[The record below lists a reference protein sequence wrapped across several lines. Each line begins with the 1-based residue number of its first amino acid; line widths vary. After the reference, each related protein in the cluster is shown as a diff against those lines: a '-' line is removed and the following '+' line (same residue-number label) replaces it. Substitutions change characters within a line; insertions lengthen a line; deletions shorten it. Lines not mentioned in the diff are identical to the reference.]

1 MNILQPVNLGSLNL
15 ANKVF
20 MAPLTR
26 SRANNPELVPTELHV
41 EYYVQRASAGL
52 LITEGTVVS
61 PEGTGYINVP
71 GIYSDEQVEAWKKVT
86 TAVHENNGKIFM
98 QIWHVG
104 RLSHPH
110 FQQDN
115 QAPVAP
121 SAINPEHQV
130 YTPDGMVKTVTPR
143 ALTKEEIK
151 GIVQDFKKAGENA
164 MKAGFDGVEIHS
176 SNGYLIHQ
184 FFNNNSNLRT
194 DEYGGSD
201 ENKARFFFEVLDAVK
216 EVVPEDRIGV
226 RLNPM
231 MHNIHGMQVDEQTGK
246 TFEYI
251 VNRLNDYKQLAY
263 LHLSR
268 PFNELG
274 EEPYFIHDVIGH
286 YRKIYKGFLVAN
298 ASYDAETGEQEVEA
312 KRADAI
318 AYGRPYIANP
328 DLVER
333 FANKQALSADD
344 QTTYYTPGAKGYT
357 DYPKFELVAQ

>member
-1 MNILQPVNLGSLNL
+1 MELLKPVQMGSLNL
-15 ANKVF
+15 ANRVF

-26 SRANNPELVPTELHV
+26 SRANNEELVPTDLHA

-52 LITEGTVVS
+52 IITEGTVIS
-61 PEGTGYINVP
+61 PQGTGYINVP
-71 GIYSDEQVEAWKKVT
+71 GIYTEAQVEAWKKVT
-86 TAVHENNGKIFM
+86 AAVHEKDGKIFM

-104 RLSHPH
+104 RMSHPH
-110 FQQDN
+110 FQPEGK
-115 QAPVAP
+115 APVAP
-121 SAINPEHQV
+121 SAINPNEEV
-130 YTPDGMVKTVTPR
+130 FTPQGKTKTETPR

-151 GIVQDFKKAGENA
+151 GIVQDFKNAAANA

-184 FFNNNSNLRT
+184 FFNNCSNLRT
-194 DEYGGSD
+194 DEYGGND
-201 ENKARFFFEVLDAVK
+201 ENKTRFFFEVLDAVK

-231 MHNIHGMQVDEQTGK
+231 LHQMMGQKVDEQTAK

-251 VNRLNDYKQLAY
+251 IKRLNNYNLAY

-268 PFNELG
+268 PFTELG
-274 EEPYFIHDVIGH
+274 KEDYFVQDVIGH
-286 YRKIYKGFLVAN
+286 FGKLYKGFLVSN
-298 ASYDAETGEQEVEA
+298 AGYDGESGEQEIA
-312 KRADAI
+312 SQRTQAI

-333 FANKQALSADD
+333 FANGWELTKPNQD
-344 QTTYYTPGAKGYT
+344 TFYTPGKEGYT
-357 DYPKFELVAQ
+357 DYERYAVTAE